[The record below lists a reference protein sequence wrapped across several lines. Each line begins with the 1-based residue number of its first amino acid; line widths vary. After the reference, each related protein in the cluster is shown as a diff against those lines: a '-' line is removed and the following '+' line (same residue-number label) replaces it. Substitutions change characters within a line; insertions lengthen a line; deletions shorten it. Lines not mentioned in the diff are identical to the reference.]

1 MMDAQVPMYL
11 EFLGIPFPG
20 EKTVIGIASKA

>member
-11 EFLGIPFPG
+11 EFLGLPFPG
-20 EKTVIGIASKA
+20 ERSVIEICSRL